1 MDSKRPKLCTS
12 EVDNLKSEIDVLKP
26 EEVGITA
33 YVRPSVKGFEAVL
46 KNRWEDF
53 IVREFMGCTYARLT
67 NLEPIPDPV
76 PEAIDF
82 NMEEKL
88 GDHLSELQS
97 LDHGDIEILKIKAP
111 DNKTDRTQ
119 IHEAVRKLFPSL
131 ESTTVKED
139 DQNVIVVFR
148 KNHPEAKNSR
158 RSRGN
163 AKGMSKSA
171 PYCRFVLYKEGK
183 DTLSAI
189 QLLSRF
195 LHVGPSMFTYAGT
208 KDRRAITTQ
217 FVTVKGINSK
227 TLSSLNSRLYGLRV
241 GNFSYVSSP
250 LFLGDLDG
258 NHFVIVLRSVNAI
271 KTVVQDAVEAWKCTG
286 FLNYYGL
293 QRFGH
298 SSQSRSF
305 EIGKYLIRSD
315 WGNAI
320 DLILKPT
327 SADLP
332 FLREIKEK
340 YLKTGDADGCAE
352 ECPVSIEKSL
362 LFGIAK
368 YGKTLNAL
376 QMLPRNLRQI
386 YVHSYQSFLWNH
398 VASRRMAQQDPDDYY
413 AKPGDLYYN
422 NIDEVTISDEFKTED
437 VIPEELIS
445 EMGETLVAPTNCTP
459 SRKTSLIHPSIVG
472 EDEIGKIPLKS
483 VVLPVPGYATH
494 YPKNESAD
502 WYTELL
508 KADGLSSKNFNNS
521 IKDFALPG
529 SYRQLIVV
537 PTNVEYE
544 FHEYSDP
551 NIPLVKSDLQL
562 LNNTNDNQTNM
573 SKSETQDNDICI
585 NKDKSQQAVVLTFN
599 LPKSGYATMAIRE
612 ITKTAI
618 ERR

>member
-46 KNRWEDF
+46 KNRYTSFFPFVYFYRWEDF

-76 PEAIDF
+76 PE
-82 NMEEKL
+82 
-88 GDHLSELQS
+88 
-97 LDHGDIEILKIKAP
+97 AP

-195 LHVGPSMFTYAGT
+195 LH
-208 KDRRAITTQ
+208 
-217 FVTVKGINSK
+217 INSK

-258 NHFVIVLRSVNAI
+258 NHFVIVLR
-271 KTVVQDAVEAWKCTG
+271 
-286 FLNYYGL
+286 
-293 QRFGH
+293 
-298 SSQSRSF
+298 
-305 EIGKYLIRSD
+305 YLIRSD

-327 SADLP
+327 SAGNIHTYLDNFIDLP

-494 YPKNESAD
+494 YPKNEMA
-502 WYTELL
+502 
-508 KADGLSSKNFNNS
+508 
-521 IKDFALPG
+521 
-529 SYRQLIVV
+529 YRGC
-537 PTNVEYE
+537 Y
-544 FHEYSDP
+544 
-551 NIPLVKSDLQL
+551 
-562 LNNTNDNQTNM
+562 
-573 SKSETQDNDICI
+573 
-585 NKDKSQQAVVLTFN
+585 
-599 LPKSGYATMAIRE
+599 
-612 ITKTAI
+612 
-618 ERR
+618 